1 MNAALIRCSEM
12 MARLNL
18 LAAIVITTC
27 GVTSCAREH
36 HGTATTPRTAGGD
49 VSGTTRPAKARCI
62 DGVAS
67 TGAVRADYEELA
79 RRCGKGQ
86 KPITPVFEGEQSAGQ
101 KSQRLKF
108 VVADA
113 EQCIQVLA
121 AGSAG
126 VEELDLM
133 VRGLDGQPLVR
144 DEVEGRLSVAPSTA
158 VCVRNP
164 GEYEVDVSVTRGRGQ
179 FIVGVWASTNATAR
193 E

>member
-1 MNAALIRCSEM
+1 M
-12 MARLNL
+12 MPRLTL
-18 LAAIVITTC
+18 FAAIAIATS

-36 HGTATTPRTAGGD
+36 HRTTTTPASGGVD
-49 VSGTTRPAKARCI
+49 RSENARPTKARCF
-62 DGVAS
+62 DGLAS
-67 TGAVRADYEELA
+67 TGAARADYEELA

-86 KPITPVFEGEQSAGQ
+86 KPITPVFEGVQSAGQ

-108 VVADA
+108 LVADA

-133 VRGLDGQPLVR
+133 LRGLDGQPLVR
-144 DEVEGRLSVAPSTA
+144 DEVGGRLSVAPLTA
-158 VCVRNP
+158 LCVRNP

-179 FIVGVWASTNATAR
+179 FIVGVWASANASSH